1 MKKGAPER
9 KRGSESS
16 QTRKI
21 LQSSPCLQE
30 IRDRI
35 ADYWAGFILVGENT
49 ASFLGSGTLVSI
61 GETKA
66 ILTAG
71 HVLDA
76 LPETGR
82 VGLALPTRYEP
93 TLGNEGLL
101 MEHLTGVCFGRGE
114 NGSDGPDLGLLVLPN
129 PVASRVIPSTK
140 NFYNLLLRREP
151 ALDPQRAID
160 RDGSGEPASD
170 GDLAE
175 TWILAGTPAES
186 ESDGPPESGFDQI
199 KEFEGQAGLGTV
211 VSANTAEG
219 FDYLRF
225 SAKYDENYEGPGSF
239 EGFSGGSLWHLR
251 GVLDEGEFIVRDWI
265 LSGVPFWQSEI
276 AGAERIITCHGP
288 KSIYERLIDKIQ
300 KKP

>member
-1 MKKGAPER
+1 M
-9 KRGSESS
+9 GSESS

-21 LQSSPCLQE
+21 LESSPCLQE

-35 ADYWAGFILVGENT
+35 ADYWAGFVQVGENT
-49 ASFLGSGTLVSI
+49 ASFLGSGTLVLI

-76 LPETGR
+76 LPKTGR

-93 TLGNEGLL
+93 TLGNECLW
-101 MEHLTGVCFGRGE
+101 MEYVTPVYLGRGE
-114 NGSDGPDLGLLVLPN
+114 NGPDGPDLGLLVLPN

-140 NFYNLLLRREP
+140 NYYNLLLRRDT

-160 RDGSGEPASD
+160 RNGVGEPASD

-186 ESDGPPESGFDQI
+186 ESDGPPEAGFDQT
-199 KEFEGQAGLGTV
+199 KEFEGQAGFGAV
-211 VSANTAEG
+211 VSSNKVEG

-225 SAKYDENYEGPGSF
+225 SAKYDENYEGPKSF
-239 EGFSGGSLWHLR
+239 EGYSGGSLWHLR
-251 GVLDEGEFIVRDWI
+251 GVLNEGEFILKDWI
-265 LSGVPFWQSEI
+265 LSGVPFWQSAI
-276 AGAERIITCHGP
+276 TGSERIVTCHGP
-288 KSIYERLIDKIQ
+288 KSIYERLINMIQ
-300 KKP
+300 KKS